1 MILPPPGPAFTWTRT
16 PAGYALVCR
25 PLGRVAR
32 HLFTTRAWLLGSA
45 EGENTETAWRDVADA
60 IETPPD
66 QLLRVHQVHGADIVV
81 HRAAQ
86 PSASGA
92 PADIIATDDASTALA
107 IQTADCVPLLIA
119 DLRTGA
125 VAAAHA
131 GWRGTALGV
140 AGAAVKTLV
149 HEFGSRPSDLIA
161 AVGPSIGPCC
171 YQVGTDVRDRFAW
184 EGFTDEELSCWF
196 TAQADRLVLD
206 LWIATRDQLAAAG
219 LPRDQIFVSEM
230 CTASHRDAFCSYR
243 RDGVRA
249 GRMAA
254 AIRKLELRSEN
265 CEGQF

>member
-1 MILPPPGPAFTWTRT
+1 MILPRPGPAFEWTRT

-25 PLGRVAR
+25 PLERLAR
-32 HLFTTRAWLLGSA
+32 HLFTTRAWLLGSP
-45 EGENTETAWRDVADA
+45 EGKNTEAAWRDVAGA

-86 PSASGA
+86 PFASGA
-92 PADIIATDDASTALA
+92 PADIIASDDPTTALA
-107 IQTADCVPLLIA
+107 IQAADCVPLLIA

-140 AGAAVKTLV
+140 AGAAVKTLAQ
-149 HEFGSRPSDLIA
+149 EFGSRPSDLIA

-171 YQVGTDVRDRFAW
+171 YQVGADVRDRFTGA
-184 EGFTDEELSCWF
+184 GFTEAELSCWF
-196 TAQADRLVLD
+196 TAQADGLVLN
-206 LWIATRDQLAAAG
+206 LWTATLDQLASAG
-219 LPRDQIFVSEM
+219 LPRAQVFVSEM

-243 RDGVRA
+243 RDGVQA

-254 AIRKLELRSEN
+254 AIRKLN
-265 CEGQF
+265 